1 MLESE
6 QRKKI
11 ERELHETIE
20 KARKLQEILQR
31 DEEQQQEEQYAEVP
45 AEVEVAISAMRTIYR
60 SMRME
65 HWTKSDESVGDLEES
80 TIKTEQTIK
89 CRELSF
95 KEEQLRDVCCDAL
108 IEYLVKIGRHAPG
121 LSRGEG

>member
-108 IEYLVKIGRHAPG
+108 IEYLIGDRVVRAD
-121 LSRGEG
+121 